1 MVAPFTMARS
11 LLIPSHNT
19 YIMCPSGGQAQ
30 ETFNKL
36 EQLAKDNIAS
46 VIGVSSFFLDETV
59 RANAKADPFVHD
71 KNSYHV
77 SLYNGSTVNTLNSVA
92 TNIVGIRSNFNI
104 YDNSLSF

>member
-1 MVAPFTMARS
+1 MSAPFIMGRS

-19 YIMCPSGGQAQ
+19 YIMSASGGQAQ
-30 ETFNKL
+30 ATFNKL

-46 VIGVSSFFLDETV
+46 VIGVSSFFLDETI

-77 SLYNGSTVNTLNSVA
+77 SLYNGSTINTLNSVA
-92 TNIVGIRSNFNI
+92 TNIVGIRLRNW
-104 YDNSLSF
+104 SF